1 MVRMARILV
10 PVSKGPIPRPD
21 LKSAWGSRICFPKT
35 SGRVCDSREHSVQGF
50 TKIEKN
56 HLPKQQAPKEK
67 LARSKLT
74 AGRRHR
80 LSTEPTRTSLTKP
93 GPNKPE
99 LSGASI
105 EWRSQPLDKHG
116 QNSGST
122 GAIRGALTQAQKVM
136 VLLQVARILGGGL
149 SLAFQLA
156 QRSC

>member
-1 MVRMARILV
+1 MSAILV
-10 PVSKGPIPRPD
+10 PVSKGPIPTSQVCLSD
-21 LKSAWGSRICFPKT
+21 LPQNLQMRLTRRARL
-35 SGRVCDSREHSVQGF
+35 H
-50 TKIEKN
+50 IEKN
-56 HLPKQQAPKEK
+56 LPKQAPKEK